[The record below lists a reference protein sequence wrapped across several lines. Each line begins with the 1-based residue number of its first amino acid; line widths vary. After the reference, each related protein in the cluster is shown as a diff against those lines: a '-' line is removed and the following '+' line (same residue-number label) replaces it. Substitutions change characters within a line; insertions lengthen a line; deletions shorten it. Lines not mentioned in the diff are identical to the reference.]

1 MLCNSWN
8 VWKKIIPVT
17 LWCVMQYLDCVEEN
31 NNRLRFGVL
40 CNTRSVW
47 KKIITGYG
55 LVCYT
60 IPGVSGT
67 IKKIVTGYALVCYAI
82 AEVSGKNKTG

>member
-1 MLCNSWN
+1 
-8 VWKKIIPVT
+8 
-17 LWCVMQYLDCVEEN
+17 MQYLDCVEEN

-40 CNTRSVW
+40 CNSWSVW

-55 LVCYT
+55 LVCYA

-82 AEVSGKNKTG
+82 AGVSGIFFKPVEKNNNSVTLWCVLQ

>member
-1 MLCNSWN
+1 
-8 VWKKIIPVT
+8 
-17 LWCVMQYLDCVEEN
+17 MQYPECLEEN
-31 NNRLRFGVL
+31 NNR
-40 CNTRSVW
+40 
-47 KKIITGYG
+47 YG